1 MRPPEYSKVNS
12 LQRFKFEVKEKMAE
26 LGLLIVVEG
35 LDRSGKSTQCELLCK
50 HIEKLGKKAK
60 YVKFPDRTTPTGNV
74 INSYLT
80 DQVQQ
85 DDHSI
90 HLLFSA
96 NRWEAA
102 AGLRKDIENGTW
114 LVVDRYSYSGAVYSA
129 AKDNPNLSLEWAWA
143 PEVGLPQPDI
153 VFFLDISADAAAER
167 GGYGEER
174 YEKEEMQSRVRTL
187 FQHLFGIIHPST
199 SEKPRIARVDAGGS
213 VEDVAACIAQQI
225 PKSAPHHELCVLSS
239 PPSGSW
245 I

>member
-1 MRPPEYSKVNS
+1 MADIT
-12 LQRFKFEVKEKMAE
+12 KER
-26 LGLLIVVEG
+26 GLLIVVEG

-50 HIEKLGKKAK
+50 HIEKMGKQAK
-60 YVKFPDRTTPTGNV
+60 YMKFPDRTTHTGKM

-80 DQVQQ
+80 NQAQQ

-102 AGLRKDIENGTW
+102 SSLRKDIEDGTW

-129 AKDNPNLSLEWAWA
+129 AKDNPSLSLEWAWA
-143 PEVGLPQPDI
+143 PEIGLPHPDI
-153 VFFLDISADAAAER
+153 VFFLDISSDAAAER

-174 YEKEEMQSRVRTL
+174 YEREEMQSRVRTL
-187 FQHLFGIIHPST
+187 FQHLFSIIHTST
-199 SEKPRIARVDAGGS
+199 VVEPLVVRVDAGGS
-213 VEDVAACIAQQI
+213 VEDVAAYIAHQV
-225 PKSAPHHELCVLSS
+225 PKSTTTHKLDILSS

-245 I
+245 TS